1 MAEEA
6 KKVEVIVPEP
16 KAGTLENLTEEQKK
30 TLEDFKAMLKE
41 KNEFKEAEHTDHL
54 LLRFLRARD
63 FDLNKTYEMF
73 SNCEKWRESIKIKDL
88 CKNFEFPEEEEVH
101 KLYPRFYHKVD
112 KFGRPIYIEQLG
124 PLDLKKLF
132 NVTTEEK
139 MINHHVYEY
148 EKLIHKRFPACS
160 KRAGYHIETSCTIM
174 DLKKVGLFQFAKAF
188 SFIKSSS
195 VIAQDYYPEMLGQ
208 MFIINAPLLFT
219 STWKLITPLL
229 DPVTV
234 KKIKILGGKY
244 ENEIF
249 EVIDP
254 ENFPKF
260 LGGKCECP
268 ECNGGCAL
276 ADVGPWSE
284 EKYCEDV
291 DWPPKYCY
299 TRVEAKKAAAAEQKA
314 EGEKTEG
321 DKAEEK
327 KAE

>member
-1 MAEEA
+1 MAEESS
-6 KKVEVIVPEP
+6 KGEIIIPDP
-16 KAGTLENLTEEQKK
+16 KPGSLANLSEEQKK
-30 TLEDFKAMLKE
+30 TLDEFKAMLKE
-41 KNEFKEAEHTDHL
+41 KNEFKEAEHNDHL

-112 KFGRPIYIEQLG
+112 KYGRPIYIEQLG

-148 EKLIHKRFPACS
+148 EKLIHTRFPACS
-160 KRAGYHIETSCTIM
+160 NRAGYHIETSCTIM

-195 VIAQDYYPEMLGQ
+195 AIAQDYYPEMLGQ
-208 MFIINAPLLFT
+208 MFIINAPMLFT

-234 KKIKILGGKY
+234 KKIKILGSKY
-244 ENEIF
+244 ESEIF
-249 EVIDP
+249 KVIDK

-260 LGGKCECP
+260 LGGSCECP
-268 ECNGGCAL
+268 ECTGGCSRT
-276 ADVGPWSE
+276 DPGPWKE
-284 EKYCEDV
+284 EQYTKDV
-291 DWPPKYCY
+291 VWPPKFCY
-299 TRVEAKKAAAAEQKA
+299 IEDEPKADAAPSEQK
-314 EGEKTEG
+314 TEE
-321 DKAEEK
+321 KAE
-327 KAE
+327 

>member
-6 KKVEVIVPEP
+6 KVEVTIPEP
-16 KAGTLENLTEEQKK
+16 KPGSLANLSEEQKQK
-30 TLEDFKAMLKE
+30 LDEFKAMLKE
-41 KNEFKEAEHTDHL
+41 KNEFREEEHNDHL

-63 FDLNKTYEMF
+63 FDLTKTYEMF
-73 SNCEKWRESIKIKDL
+73 SNCEKWRESINIDEL
-88 CKNFEFPEEEEVH
+88 CINFEFPEEKEVQ

-112 KFGRPIYIEQLG
+112 KFGRPVYIEQLG
-124 PLDLKKLF
+124 PLDLKTLF

-195 VIAQDYYPEMLGQ
+195 AIAQDYYPEMLGQ

-244 ENEIF
+244 ESEIF
-249 EVIDP
+249 KVIDP

-284 EKYCEDV
+284 EQYCENV

-299 TRVEAKKAAAAEQKA
+299 ARVEAKKAKAAEQKTEGEKA
-314 EGEKTEG
+314 EGEKTEEQ
-321 DKAEEK
+321 KTE
-327 KAE
+327 

>member
-1 MAEEA
+1 MAEA
-6 KKVEVIVPEP
+6 NKGEVLIPEP
-16 KAGTLENLTEEQKK
+16 KPGTLENLSDKQKK
-30 TLEDFKAMLKE
+30 VFEEFKALLKE
-41 KNEFKEAEHTDHL
+41 KNEFKEEEHNDYL

-73 SNCEKWRESIKIKDL
+73 SNCEKWRESIKIKEL

-112 KFGRPIYIEQLG
+112 KYGRPIYIEQLG

-148 EKLIHKRFPACS
+148 EKLIHTRFPACS
-160 KRAGYHIETSCTIM
+160 NKAGYHIETSCTIM

-195 VIAQDYYPEMLGQ
+195 AIAQDYYPEMLGQ
-208 MFIINAPLLFT
+208 MFIINAPMLFT

-234 KKIKILGGKY
+234 KKIKILGTKY
-244 ENEIF
+244 ESEIF
-249 EVIDP
+249 KVIDK

-260 LGGKCECP
+260 LGGTCECP
-268 ECNGGCAL
+268 ECTGGCSRT
-276 ADVGPWSE
+276 DPGPWKEEQYTKDISWPPKFCNIEDKPKDDAAPSE
-284 EKYCEDV
+284 EK
-291 DWPPKYCY
+291 
-299 TRVEAKKAAAAEQKA
+299 AE
-314 EGEKTEG
+314 
-321 DKAEEK
+321 
-327 KAE
+327 

>member
-1 MAEEA
+1 
-6 KKVEVIVPEP
+6 
-16 KAGTLENLTEEQKK
+16 
-30 TLEDFKAMLKE
+30 MLKE
-41 KNEFKEAEHTDHL
+41 KNEFKEEEHNDYL

-63 FDLNKTYEMF
+63 FNLTKTYEMF

-112 KFGRPIYIEQLG
+112 KYGRPIYIEQLG

-139 MINHHVYEY
+139 MINHHLAQTEL
-148 EKLIHKRFPACS
+148 E
-160 KRAGYHIETSCTIM
+160 HIETSCTIM

-195 VIAQDYYPEMLGQ
+195 AIAQDYYPEMLGQ
-208 MFIINAPLLFT
+208 MFIINAPMLFT

-244 ENEIF
+244 ESEIF
-249 EVIDP
+249 KVIDK

-260 LGGKCECP
+260 LGGTCECP
-268 ECNGGCAL
+268 ECTGGCSRT
-276 ADVGPWSE
+276 DPGPWKE
-284 EKYCEDV
+284 EQYTKDV
-291 DWPPKYCY
+291 SWPPKYCLND
-299 TRVEAKKAAAAEQKA
+299 EPKAVLPS
-314 EGEKTEG
+314 
-321 DKAEEK
+321 
-327 KAE
+327 

>member
-1 MAEEA
+1 MY
-6 KKVEVIVPEP
+6 KFRIP
-16 KAGTLENLTEEQKK
+16 
-30 TLEDFKAMLKE
+30 
-41 KNEFKEAEHTDHL
+41 
-54 LLRFLRARD
+54 R
-63 FDLNKTYEMF
+63 
-73 SNCEKWRESIKIKDL
+73 
-88 CKNFEFPEEEEVH
+88 EEEVQ

-160 KRAGYHIETSCTIM
+160 NRAGYHIETSCTIM

-195 VIAQDYYPEMLGQ
+195 AIAQDYYPEMLG
-208 MFIINAPLLFT
+208 
-219 STWKLITPLL
+219 
-229 DPVTV
+229 
-234 KKIKILGGKY
+234 GKY
-244 ENEIF
+244 ESEIF
-249 EVIDP
+249 KVIDP

-260 LGGKCECP
+260 LGGTCECP
-268 ECNGGCAL
+268 ECNGGCAR
-276 ADVGPWSE
+276 ADQGPWSE
-284 EKYCEDV
+284 DKYSKDV

-299 TRVEAKKAAAAEQKA
+299 ARVEAKKAAAAQGEAAA
-314 EGEKTEG
+314 EGEKPAEG
-321 DKAEEK
+321 EKAEEP

>member
-6 KKVEVIVPEP
+6 KVTIPEP
-16 KAGTLENLTEEQKK
+16 KPGSLANLSEEQKK
-30 TLEDFKAMLKE
+30 KLDEFKAMLKE
-41 KNEFKEAEHTDHL
+41 KNEFREEEHNDHL

-63 FDLNKTYEMF
+63 FDLTKTYEMF
-73 SNCEKWRESIKIKDL
+73 SNCQKWRESINIDEL
-88 CKNFEFPEEEEVH
+88 CTSFEFPEEEEVQ

-160 KRAGYHIETSCTIM
+160 NRAGYHIETSCTIM

-188 SFIKSSS
+188 SFIKK
-195 VIAQDYYPEMLGQ
+195 MLGQ

-244 ENEIF
+244 ESEIF
-249 EVIDP
+249 KVIDP

-260 LGGKCECP
+260 LGGTCECP
-268 ECNGGCAL
+268 ECNGGCAR
-276 ADVGPWSE
+276 ADQDHGFRI
-284 EKYCEDV
+284 KF
-291 DWPPKYCY
+291 PKI
-299 TRVEAKKAAAAEQKA
+299 
-314 EGEKTEG
+314 
-321 DKAEEK
+321 
-327 KAE
+327 